1 VWSRCSVRL
10 GRSLARD
17 LWASPVGEAGGGAGT
32 GLGLV
37 GGGRQGSGNE
47 LAAPIAG
54 FRKSPG
60 EGISPGPPRGGVQ
73 GGGVGAGGSERRGS
87 SGAGRG
93 ARTSGARAETRRAAA
108 AELPCPSAPDSP
120 FFPGPVHS
128 PPSHLP
134 DTLSGAT
141 APSPPGIPLTSL
153 PTPAAPGV
161 AVRQP
166 RSDPAPLTPSLSSL
180 FSLAPTSFVFP
191 SSHNLGT
198 VSDAQ

>member
-1 VWSRCSVRL
+1 MWSRCSVCL

-17 LWASPVGEAGGGAGT
+17 PGALPVGEAGGGPRT

-37 GGGRQGSGNE
+37 GGGRQGSGNA
-47 LAAPIAG
+47 LAALSAG

-60 EGISPGPPRGGVQ
+60 EGISPDPPRGGVQ
-73 GGGVGAGGSERRGS
+73 DGGVGAGGSERRGW

-108 AELPCPSAPDSP
+108 AELPRPSAPDSP
-120 FFPGPVHS
+120 FSPAPVHS
-128 PPSHLP
+128 PPSRLP
-134 DTLSGAT
+134 VTPSGPT
-141 APSPPGIPLTSL
+141 APSPAGVPLTSL

-166 RSDPAPLTPSLSSL
+166 RSDPAPLTSSLSPL
-180 FSLAPTSFVFP
+180 FSLAPTSFVFL
-191 SSHNLGT
+191 SSHIPGT
-198 VSDAQ
+198 VSDTQ